1 MTVLFVSDLHLCPT
15 RPVLTGLFC
24 DFLKDVVPG
33 NDALYLLGD
42 IFEYWAG
49 DDDLDDP
56 FNARIC
62 AAIKACDLP
71 KFVLPGNRDFLFGE
85 AFLQAT
91 GSELLPDESCTTL
104 PARLRCCC
112 TATRYAPTT
121 SPIRTSAAWC
131 AARNGNRPSSPA
143 RWRNARRRSNNCA
156 CRANNRSSRN
166 PWPSWTSTRM
176 PLSMPSG
183 ATMSTTM
190 IHGHT
195 HRLASHYYD
204 VDGKKCVRHVLGDW
218 HEHMNGGNYLAC
230 SPDGWQR
237 GMWWPEAE

>member
-33 NDALYLLGD
+33 SDALYLLGD
-42 IFEYWAG
+42 LFEYWAG

-62 AAIKACDLP
+62 AALKACTLP
-71 KFVLPGNRDFLFGE
+71 KYVLPGNRDFLFGE
-85 AFLQAT
+85 AFCAAT
-91 GSELLPDESCTTL
+91 GATLLPDEIVHDIAGTPTLLLHGDTLCTDDV
-104 PARLRCCC
+104 A
-112 TATRYAPTT
+112 YQDF
-121 SPIRTSAAWC
+121 
-131 AARNGNRPSSPA
+131 
-143 RWRNARRRSNNCA
+143 RRMV
-156 CRANNRSSRN
+156 RN
-166 PWPSWTSTRM
+166 PQWQQAFLAR
-176 PLSMPSG
+176 PLAERKAQIEQLRLQSEQQKQQKPMAIMDVNKEAVIDAFRRHHVS
-183 ATMSTTM
+183 TM

-195 HRLASHYYD
+195 HRLASHHYEI
-204 VDGKKCVRHVLGDW
+204 DGRKCVRHVLGDW
-218 HEHMNGGNYLAC
+218 HEHMHGGNYLAC

>member
-1 MTVLFVSDLHLCPT
+1 MAVLFVSDLHLCPT

-24 DFLKDVVPG
+24 DFLKEVVPG

-42 IFEYWAG
+42 LFEYWAG

-62 AAIKACDLP
+62 TAIKACGVP
-71 KFVLPGNRDFLFGE
+71 KYVLPGNRDFLFGE
-85 AFLQAT
+85 AFCRAT
-91 GSELLPDESCTTL
+91 ESELLPDEIVHDIAGTPTLLLHGDTLCTDDV
-104 PARLRCCC
+104 A
-112 TATRYAPTT
+112 YQDF
-121 SPIRTSAAWC
+121 
-131 AARNGNRPSSPA
+131 
-143 RWRNARRRSNNCA
+143 RRMV
-156 CRANNRSSRN
+156 RN
-166 PWPSWTSTRM
+166 PQWQQAFLAR
-176 PLSMPSG
+176 PLTERKAQIEQLRLQSEQQKQQKSMAIMDVNKDAVIDAFRRHNVS
-183 ATMSTTM
+183 TM

-218 HEHMNGGNYLAC
+218 HDNMNGGNYLVC

-237 GMWWPEAE
+237 SMWWPEAE